1 VDVLDTVEA
10 YKSSD
15 YSCVN
20 IQFFFVD
27 VSNLLELVFFIPD
40 VEVVATVEWSPCYS
54 VDSWLRLI
62 LVGYDDILVA
72 FLVFSFPL
80 VVSADRTKET
90 LGFFPAV
97 ATDVISIS
105 VFKGFAFDTVSA
117 VCAFC
122 HYW

>member
-1 VDVLDTVEA
+1 MDVLDTAEA
-10 YKSSD
+10 YESSD

-20 IQFFFVD
+20 IQFFLVNI
-27 VSNLLELVFFIPD
+27 SNLLELVFFIPD
-40 VEVVATVEWSPCYS
+40 VEVVATVEWSSCYS

-62 LVGYDDILVA
+62 FVGYDDILVA
-72 FLVFSFPL
+72 FLVFSFPF

-105 VFKGFAFDTVSA
+105 VFKGFAFDVVSA

-122 HYW
+122 HYG